1 VEVAIGHE
9 AIDGWLNTWKRLI
22 ISKGVD
28 GTRGLRAWEEIIAS
42 RRLRLWRIPIK
53 QVLAP
58 FELWVPVILRPELD
72 FRLIENALD
81 IAKPDVVVITSD
93 APYYNIRLFT
103 QVRWAIKQRLSALGG
118 DFSPENVPI
127 VISNT
132 VGPESE
138 TVRNLMTLQR
148 AMPYTEKAVGAER
161 GREPSWD
168 KEWRLWEQD
177 YPMAFPDAGAD
188 TYLSASE
195 KTLGV
200 LEAIRVW
207 EDAKRSDEIPLGL
220 NVCLHDVPGAT
231 CRLALGL
238 AGMRPVFSRNAEY
251 PLLSLQYTFAKSVS
265 ERTFTGSFLARLI
278 RNPRN
283 RNTYIELSDKP
294 VIAAIYNFL
303 EPLQGVDLSLSRK
316 PHKKYVPHYLEDE
329 DIKSQVRRVNGG
341 RTLYVLRDVRKIF
354 LTLNQDRELAN
365 DLPLKYD
372 DTDSRLWKNYAEL
385 AKRGNLDCCPGRLE
399 CPIYSYMTTLEVDAF
414 YDKTRGVV
422 CAGSDIPIEGRYIE
436 HAYFASS
443 PGCAPECE
451 VKNLFGRA
459 KTYNDFALVHF
470 CGREAGR
477 PGSFGKL
484 LAHLLFADA
493 KLIDGQ
499 PPQTAGALNPAP
511 LTVPPQFF
519 VDMAYLRDFQCLNK
533 TCSFTEVFGRLKL
546 GKPDELG
553 SNPMNALMVVII
565 NEKNRRYGES
575 AIPTNG
581 HPFYYYINSLASYL
595 TDLYEARGSSFYKY
609 FASLNTSP
617 YGHWDHHHLL
627 LLEGP
632 PGLTHKELK
641 VLPAGFAEEK
651 CGNCG
656 ASSNTCYIKRRLVES
671 RRGIKKGEKRRA
683 LTFTP
688 V

>member
-1 VEVAIGHE
+1 MYSDAQKRRPETVSTVLIVGRGKNIYYIFETLYNLLGGGYFAKFHIREHQGPTPDNEYLSNVGGTRDLALPIVTSDDYIEKVSWGIDLSPPLLYQKPPQVLSAPGENVEVAIGHE

-385 AKRGNLDCCPGRLE
+385 AKRGMRPGGRHGQ
-399 CPIYSYMTTLEVDAF
+399 F
-414 YDKTRGVV
+414 VV
-422 CAGSDIPIEGRYIE
+422 AGSSVRNIMAILNDTGEFAHAPGPQGLEGGYPVRLSRKG
-436 HAYFASS
+436 A
-443 PGCAPECE
+443 E
-451 VKNLFGRA
+451 V
-459 KTYNDFALVHF
+459 
-470 CGREAGR
+470 
-477 PGSFGKL
+477 
-484 LAHLLFADA
+484 
-493 KLIDGQ
+493 
-499 PPQTAGALNPAP
+499 
-511 LTVPPQFF
+511 VPPKGMTLAEARALMLEAQQYDGIQEIRDNGD
-519 VDMAYLRDFQCLNK
+519 VVVTDEAYL
-533 TCSFTEVFGRLKL
+533 
-546 GKPDELG
+546 P
-553 SNPMNALMVVII
+553 
-565 NEKNRRYGES
+565 
-575 AIPTNG
+575 
-581 HPFYYYINSLASYL
+581 
-595 TDLYEARGSSFYKY
+595 
-609 FASLNTSP
+609 
-617 YGHWDHHHLL
+617 
-627 LLEGP
+627 
-632 PGLTHKELK
+632 
-641 VLPAGFAEEK
+641 
-651 CGNCG
+651 
-656 ASSNTCYIKRRLVES
+656 
-671 RRGIKKGEKRRA
+671 KGMG
-683 LTFTP
+683 
-688 V
+688 